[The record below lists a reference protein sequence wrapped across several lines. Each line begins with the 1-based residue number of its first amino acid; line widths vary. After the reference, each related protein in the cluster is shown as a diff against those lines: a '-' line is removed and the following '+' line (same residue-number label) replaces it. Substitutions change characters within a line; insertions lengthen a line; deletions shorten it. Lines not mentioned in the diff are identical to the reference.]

1 MKGDPYV
8 RYARWEPLTPLAR
21 SVIAA
26 LVLSAALAAL
36 ELVALAVAP
45 APVSVSGT
53 MDVIAPRL
61 QEQLATGLGG
71 GLGSLVTLAQLA
83 TGVLWLVWQHRAQS
97 DLYAR
102 GVPGL
107 RYTPGWAV
115 GWWFVPFANLVMPLV
130 CMRELFGATATGSGQ
145 RVRRDWRLPA
155 WWGLYLCGIVALVG
169 FVPLFTDF
177 FRSAVSQSATSDP
190 RQIVVTISAD
200 AIRRARVWSGIGQA
214 TRMAAA
220 GFAAWIV
227 WTISTREDAR
237 LGSIVRS
244 AGGATA
250 RIVRGPFHA
259 TATAAEAGSV
269 AGRTNARRGAS
280 RGRSPRG

>member
-1 MKGDPYV
+1 VKGDPYA

-61 QEQLATGLGG
+61 QEQLATGLGS
-71 GLGSLVTLAQLA
+71 GLGSLVSLAQLA

-102 GVPGL
+102 RVPGL

-169 FVPLFTDF
+169 FVPLFADF

-214 TRMAAA
+214 TRIAAA

-227 WTISTREDAR
+227 WTISTREDAG
-237 LGSIVRS
+237 LGSVVRS
-244 AGGATA
+244 AGGATD
-250 RIVRGPFHA
+250 
-259 TATAAEAGSV
+259 AGSF
-269 AGRTNARRGAS
+269 GDPS
-280 RGRSPRG
+280 LPPPPPPRPDL